1 MSFNWPTFV
10 LTLLFVSG
18 CEAQLFAQPSNV
30 VYTTYLQRVG
40 GGSGATQLP
49 NHVTVQRGQTQIIKP
64 AQLHE
69 IMDGEALELAPLLQQ
84 LLSQTVPNWQQS
96 QQQELQQQ
104 QQQQQQQ
111 TQQQQPLH
119 FFVYE
124 NSQPVRLTSQQP
136 QILPGFNGVNV
147 QQQQQPQSTS
157 MPIQL
162 QQQQPQQQQYIETAP
177 KSVAAIRPIA
187 GGVFVAPTATLAHG
201 IQPTIS
207 SQAQNAP
214 EATSCKRCCPE
225 DVEAAA
231 TPCPCCQVSIPLL
244 SAAALKAT
252 VG

>member
-1 MSFNWPTFV
+1 GS
-10 LTLLFVSG
+10 
-18 CEAQLFAQPSNV
+18 
-30 VYTTYLQRVG
+30 
-40 GGSGATQLP
+40 GSGATQLP

-104 QQQQQQQ
+104 QQQHQQQQ
-111 TQQQQPLH
+111 QQQQQPQQQQPLH

-124 NSQPVRLTSQQP
+124 NAQPVRLTSQQP

-147 QQQQQPQSTS
+147 QQQPQQQQQQPQSTS

-187 GGVFVAPTATLAHG
+187 GGAFVAPTATLAHG

-207 SQAQNAP
+207 SQAQTAP
-214 EATSCKRCCPE
+214 EATSCERCCPE
-225 DVEAAA
+225 DVKESKVEAAA